1 MMHVAMADAVTS
13 IHPRYKPYAIR
24 ITGHRNANKIAA
36 AASAA
41 YGVLVRLFP
50 ARQAQLDAALAES
63 LAQVARRQ
71 GARTEASR
79 LATRSPRRSLRS
91 ARTMGPATV
100 CRTRHPSAS
109 GSGNPIRAPGLAPS
123 CPGRR

>member
-24 ITGHRNANKIAA
+24 VTGHRDANKIAA

-50 ARQAQLDAALAES
+50 GGSHSSMPRLQNRSHRLAMARK
-63 LAQVARRQ
+63 
-71 GARTEASR
+71 RTEASA
-79 LATRSPRRSLRS
+79 LGDEVAAQIVALRENDGS
-91 ARTMGPATV
+91 ATV
-100 CRTRHPSAS
+100 CRTLHPSAS
-109 GSGNPIRAPGLAPS
+109 GSGNPIRALGLAPS